1 MWLVV
6 ESFDLVRMRLTLSV
20 ALDLLGEESQVIQV
34 ILLFEFCLV
43 HCNHILLLLLPVELF
58 ALEFSRILDLLAL
71 FLESLMS

>member
-20 ALDLLGEESQVIQV
+20 VLDLLGEESQVFQV

-58 ALEFSRILDLLAL
+58 ALEFSGILDLLAL